1 MAGTPTNAS
10 ASAPIRI
17 VVVEDSPIQ
26 REALIE
32 LFEEDPGLKVVAAVA
47 TGEEGVKKTLEL
59 KPDLVTCDIGLPDI
73 DGFEVVT
80 RIMSECPTP
89 IVMLT
94 ATLRPK
100 WRKDAYHAL
109 TLGAIEVIEKPEMA
123 DLNDV
128 AWRGRLQRQLRFI
141 ARSPV
146 IPHVFDRVKKRTDK
160 LRAMTDKGPA
170 IGAPVTPS
178 ARPVSARPSTS
189 ASAPSPTVGSTAGKS
204 PIARAAMGPAG
215 PVELVC
221 VVASAGGPKAV
232 RALLDTMRPA
242 FPLPVPMIV
251 ALHLGRHM
259 GSSFAGFLG
268 QILETP
274 VTEFVDGMQFTPGGI
289 YVAPGRMHTEVLTK
303 GRVRVFENLPE
314 AIYSPSLDYLL
325 WSVARVYG
333 KSAIGAIMTGM
344 GGDGADGLLAL
355 RRAGGM
361 TVGQDEASCLVYG
374 MPRVAAENGAVMLQQ
389 PPAHMA
395 ATILD
400 WLGIRNLELK
410 LDPYEP
416 T

>member
-1 MAGTPTNAS
+1 MAGTPSNAG
-10 ASAPIRI
+10 ANAPIRI

-160 LRAMTDKGPA
+160 LRAMTDKGPLA
-170 IGAPVTPS
+170 TPS
-178 ARPVSARPSTS
+178 APATARPVVSRPSTS
-189 ASAPSPTVGSTAGKS
+189 TGSPSSTSTPWKS

-232 RALLDTMRPA
+232 RTLLDTMRPA
-242 FPLPVPMIV
+242 FPLPVPMLV

-274 VTEFVDGMQFTPGGI
+274 VTELVDGTQFTPGGI
-289 YVAPGRMHTEVLTK
+289 YVSPGRMHTEVLTK

-400 WLGIRNLELK
+400 WLGIRNIELK